1 MGIFSQKAS
10 LEGHLLVASPHLLD
24 DNFQRTVV
32 LLLQHDEGGA
42 YGVVLNRPSGE
53 TVQGLMS
60 QLGVVDCGDRGPILL
75 GGPIPGAL
83 IALHSRPSCSEHSL
97 PGGIH
102 LTSQKGFLFEL
113 ASDCPDFLRFF
124 VGHAG
129 WDVGQLELEMQEG
142 MWHVLPFDSE
152 AIQQID
158 PGELWDTAMREVGCQ
173 VLELLNIRH
182 WPQDPSW
189 N

>member
-1 MGIFSQKAS
+1 
-10 LEGHLLVASPHLLD
+10 LD
-24 DNFQRTVV
+24 DDHFQRTVV

-42 YGVVLNRPSGE
+42 YGVVLNRPSGQ

-60 QLGVVDCGDRGPILL
+60 ELGVTDCGDRGPILL

-83 IALHSRPSCSEHSL
+83 IALHSRPSCSEHTL

-102 LTSQKGFLFEL
+102 LSSQKGFLFEL

-129 WDVGQLELEMQEG
+129 WDVGQLESEMGAG

-152 AIQQID
+152 AIQQIE
-158 PGELWDTAMREVGCQ
+158 PGELWEIAMREIGGQ
-173 VLELLNIRH
+173 VLDLLDIRH
-182 WPQDPSW
+182 VPPDPSW